1 MTLHRILSRA
11 RLLLA
16 LLSFTALAG
25 GDPARA
31 DDSVPT
37 EWQRLSRVEPLLTA
51 PEPDNPVAVC
61 VIDSGVNL
69 TPDLEPVVI
78 SRTAYDGGDPGDTY
92 PQPNGMTGHGTYVA
106 SFIAGQVNGW
116 GSSGTWP
123 RARIVSVRVFPPGG
137 EVADLADVI
146 WALRACVQQPMV
158 RVINLSLGALDA
170 TEPEWSELE
179 NRITSLRNDRD
190 INIVAAAGNAGGPVE
205 RPARFAA
212 SFAVGAAAADGTAC
226 GYSARGAELD
236 ILVTG
241 CGMASATE
249 AGDAA
254 TFAGT
259 SFGAPVVAA
268 SLAAVRAYAS
278 VDAANAERLVT
289 EAARRSESGPL
300 LDVAAALELAGRD
313 DLVQAH
319 QQPSPSGR
327 GLPASAPASERMALP
342 APRYRVVRRGAATP

>member
-69 TPDLEPVVI
+69 TPDLQPVVI

-137 EVADLADVI
+137 EVADLADV
-146 WALRACVQQPMV
+146 LRALKICMQHSTVH
-158 RVINLSLGALDA
+158 VINLSLGAVEA
-170 TEPEWSELE
+170 TEQEWVELE
-179 NRITSLRNDRD
+179 ARIAELRTTRN
-190 INIVAAAGNAGGPVE
+190 INVVAAAGNAGGAVE
-205 RPARFAA
+205 RPARF
-212 SFAVGAAAADGTAC
+212 
-226 GYSARGAELD
+226 
-236 ILVTG
+236 
-241 CGMASATE
+241 E
-249 AGDAA
+249 A
-254 TFAGT
+254 
-259 SFGAPVVAA
+259 
-268 SLAAVRAYAS
+268 
-278 VDAANAERLVT
+278 
-289 EAARRSESGPL
+289 
-300 LDVAAALELAGRD
+300 
-313 DLVQAH
+313 
-319 QQPSPSGR
+319 
-327 GLPASAPASERMALP
+327 
-342 APRYRVVRRGAATP
+342 